1 VGWRSAF
8 FLFQGVFV
16 MKAARYLDEEVAIKR
31 GVEALLRELG
41 PVEAMRFLH
50 LANKRRVD
58 GVKRHR
64 AWQKTLDKDEFLDEV
79 FSQTPNL

>member
-1 VGWRSAF
+1 
-8 FLFQGVFV
+8 

-41 PVEAMRFLH
+41 PVEAIRFLH

-58 GVKRHR
+58 SVKRHR

-79 FSQTPNL
+79 FGPASNLQM